1 MYSESADHD
10 TVYQV
15 KEDPEGES
23 FDKIYT
29 TIQQNLTTIAELEE
43 LSGIAPRHVTL
54 RHIQDVLDISD
65 YYRNFN
71 YLHVGQKVPLSA
83 NIFLGPKTSLFEFL
97 LDLLAALQTCPSIS
111 IHVHASRKPTALVIC
126 KEIVTP
132 DNECPLEWNLKET
145 RTLYCTLFVT
155 EDCDLESAA
164 DVLAESTG
172 DNISMWKIRHVLVQ
186 ESVLSRFNQLVS
198 SRLRPFPEVLLRNDT
213 FVTEFNDG
221 SSIAQDMGLDC
232 ISNASI
238 PSSVRP
244 TLVLGGAR
252 SHFDRDGLLAPLITI
267 NVYRTIKEGITAFNS
282 AHGGSISIWSAGISA
297 AYEVA
302 HSVKASTVWINC
314 FAKFNQT
321 VPFSFQPGGF
331 NYGGDLGILDRFI
344 KVRTAQVTAGKDAKP
359 HKIAELCTNVISK

>member
-1 MYSESADHD
+1 MYEASDKD

-15 KEDPEGES
+15 DNDGEV
-23 FDKIYT
+23 FEKLI
-29 TIQQNLTTIAELEE
+29 TIVGQNLTTIAELEE
-43 LSGIAPRHVTL
+43 LSGVAPRYVTL
-54 RHIQDVLDISD
+54 RHIRDVLDIAD

-71 YLHVGQKVPLSA
+71 YLHVGQKVVGLSS

-126 KEIVTP
+126 KDMIVVNT
-132 DNECPLEWNLKET
+132 ECTLEWKET
-145 RTLYCTLFVT
+145 SSSYCTLFVT
-155 EDCDLESAA
+155 ADSDLESAA
-164 DVLAESTG
+164 DLLADSTG
-172 DNISMWKIRHVLVQ
+172 DDISLWKIRHVLVQ
-186 ESVLSRFNQLVS
+186 ESVLNRFQELVS
-198 SRLRPFPEVLLRNDT
+198 SRLRPFPEVLLRNDS

-221 SSIAQDMGLDC
+221 WSVAQDMGLSC

-238 PSSVRP
+238 PASVRP

-252 SHFDRDGLLAPLITI
+252 SHFDKDGGIVPIITL
-267 NVYRTIKEGITAFNS
+267 NAFRTLKEGIAAFNTTN
-282 AHGGSISIWSAGISA
+282 GGSISIWAGGLSG

-302 HSVKASTVWINC
+302 NSAQASTVWINC

-321 VPFSFQPGGF
+321 VPFSFKSGGF

-344 KVRTAQVTAGKDAKP
+344 KMRTSHVTAVAQDTKP
-359 HKIAELCTNVISK
+359 HKVDELCGLAICK